1 MHKHA
6 PVIEMARLLK
16 NTYFRYFRPSRS
28 DRDWGIFVTTAGY
41 LKAASGSSYPP
52 KGHPREYEFS
62 WEAGRTLH
70 EFQIHYIARGSGVFE
85 SEGGGKHVIEAGS
98 VFVLFPGVWHRYT
111 IRPPMGW
118 DEYWVG
124 FSGQYAD
131 RLLQKGFLTPSQPVI
146 KPRDE
151 HSLLE
156 LFTQMFSEMQ
166 TERTGFSQIIGSI
179 TASMVANINA
189 FSRSQQSNYTRS
201 QAVIERVKS
210 LLCERLEQTVDLHEL
225 ADELR
230 VGYAWLRCEFRRHT
244 GLALHQYHLQ
254 LRVNKAMALLSGS
267 DTTIKEIGSQTGF
280 EDAHYFSRIFKRK
293 TGYAPEDWRRL
304 SRK

>member
-1 MHKHA
+1 MSQ
-6 PVIEMARLLK
+6 LLES
-16 NTYFRYFRPSRS
+16 TYFRYFRPSRS

-41 LKAASGSSYPP
+41 LKAAKGSSYPP

-62 WEAGRTLH
+62 WETGRTLH
-70 EFQIHYIARGSGVFE
+70 EFQIHYISRGSGVFE
-85 SEGGGKHVIEAGS
+85 SKGGCKHAIGAGS
-98 VFVLFPGVWHRYT
+98 IFVLFPGVWHRYT

-124 FSGQYAD
+124 FSGEYAD
-131 RLLQKGFLTPSQPVI
+131 RLLQKGFLTPKQPVI

-156 LFTQMFSEMQ
+156 LFTQIFSEMQ

-189 FSRSQQSNYTRS
+189 FSRSQHPNYTRS

-210 LLCERLEQTVDLHEL
+210 LLRERLERTVDLREL
-225 ADELR
+225 ADELH
-230 VGYAWLRCEFRRHT
+230 VGYAWLRREFRRHT

-254 LRVNKAMALLSGS
+254 MRVNKAMVLLNGT
-267 DTTIKEIGSQTGF
+267 DAAIKEIGSQTGF

-293 TGYAPEDWRRL
+293 TGFAPEDWRRL